1 MFVEQTTPVGF
12 GLLALAQLVEGDAEK
27 HEHHAAPLRLTPPH
41 RPHLPDI
48 DLVAHEQHGEEDAE
62 ELARGGDGGQ
72 HQRRE
77 VPHRVEDEHLPHRA
91 AHAEQHRVLVVTRA
105 GCSYAQTHTVL
116 QQEGQTGL
124 ELLQEERRDEGH
136 ENAVDVEHFLQAQRG
151 GLETGD
157 HNVLLHAAHAVH
169 AEREDEED
177 ETQVAVGLR
186 ADLLVVAHEL
196 ENWG

>member
-1 MFVEQTTPVGF
+1 MPKKTKTTPIHYRSIPTS
-12 GLLALAQLVEGDAEK
+12 Q
-27 HEHHAAPLRLTPPH
+27 
-41 RPHLPDI
+41 PHLI
-48 DLVAHEQHGEEDAE
+48 ERNLISHKQHRNQNAE

-91 AHAEQHRVLVVTRA
+91 AHAEQHRVLVVIPTGRR
-105 GCSYAQTHTVL
+105 YAQTHAVL

-136 ENAVDVEHFLQAQRG
+136 ENAVDVKHFLKAQRG
-151 GLETGD
+151 RLETGD
-157 HNVLLHAAHAVH
+157 HHVLLHAAHAIH

-177 ETQVAVGLR
+177 EAQVAVGLR